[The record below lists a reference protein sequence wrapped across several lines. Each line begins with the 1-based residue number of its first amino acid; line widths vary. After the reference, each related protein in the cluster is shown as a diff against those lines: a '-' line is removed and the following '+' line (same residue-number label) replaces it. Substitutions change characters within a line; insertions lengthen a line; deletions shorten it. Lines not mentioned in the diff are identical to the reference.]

1 VAVPALPPHD
11 HRGRL
16 QRAQAEVPALGVDA
30 LLVTRAEHRRYL
42 VGFTGTSGWLLLTER
57 AALLLTDGRYDA
69 QAQAQLADAGLD
81 GSVELVIT
89 TTPGRVLA
97 QVASTLR
104 RVGLEA
110 ASVTWAAQRTYDRDW
125 FPDAELVPTEGVV
138 EAWRGVKEPSEL
150 ARIEAAAQAA
160 DEALHAVI
168 GRLGQRPTEI
178 DFANELEAAMRDAG
192 ASGPSFETIVAS
204 GPNGA
209 LPHARPTDRV
219 VREGDLVVIDFGA
232 TVDAYRSD
240 MTRTVCV
247 GEPTPDQRRHYD
259 VVVAAQQAG
268 VEAVAAGVE
277 AVEVDAACRRV
288 IAEAGWA
295 EQFTHGSGHGLG
307 LDIHE
312 APYIGQSSA
321 VRLAE
326 GSVVTVEPGVYLVG
340 RGGVRIEDSVL
351 VGTDG
356 CRRLTR
362 FPKRLEL

>member
-1 VAVPALPPHD
+1 
-11 HRGRL
+11 
-16 QRAQAEVPALGVDA
+16 
-30 LLVTRAEHRRYL
+30 
-42 VGFTGTSGWLLLTER
+42 
-57 AALLLTDGRYDA
+57 
-69 QAQAQLADAGLD
+69 
-81 GSVELVIT
+81 
-89 TTPGRVLA
+89 
-97 QVASTLR
+97 
-104 RVGLEA
+104 
-110 ASVTWAAQRTYDRDW
+110 
-125 FPDAELVPTEGVV
+125 
-138 EAWRGVKEPSEL
+138 
-150 ARIEAAAQAA
+150 
-160 DEALHAVI
+160 
-168 GRLGQRPTEI
+168 
-178 DFANELEAAMRDAG
+178 
-192 ASGPSFETIVAS
+192 
-204 GPNGA
+204 
-209 LPHARPTDRV
+209 
-219 VREGDLVVIDFGA
+219 
-232 TVDAYRSD
+232 
-240 MTRTVCV
+240 
-247 GEPTPDQRRHYD
+247 